1 MNREQLKALAQETVD
16 ISRAGRYTLGNQVI
30 QLEEGRKTELWTSDR
45 LEELCRDTACR
56 VRTATGTDGPARTSS
71 APSPCKVEVRGEGTV
86 DAIFRLTEA
95 GVPGEAL
102 GVLNFAS
109 AKNPGGGF
117 LNGSVAQEECLAFC
131 SNLYHTQTT
140 GQGPRYY
147 EINRANRDPV
157 YTDTMLIG
165 DVTFF
170 RTANYALTAGAVTCP
185 VITAPAVNMGI
196 VIRNG
201 DSVDR
206 AREVMKGRM
215 GKILALFAKW
225 GCTRLVLGAYG
236 CGVFRN
242 DPEDVARFWQELLME
257 EHWGALFERITFSI
271 LERPGRDG
279 NIAPFRRRF
288 S

>member
-1 MNREQLKALAQETVD
+1 MNREQLQALAQETVE
-16 ISRAGRYTLGNQVI
+16 ISRAGRYSVNGQVI
-30 QLEEGRKTELWTSDR
+30 LYDACRPAELWTAGALDK
-45 LEELCRDTACR
+45 LVEEAVL
-56 VRTATGTDGPARTSS
+56 PAEGS
-71 APSPCKVEVRGEGTV
+71 AAALEVRGEGTV
-86 DAIFRLTEA
+86 DAIFRLA
-95 GVPGEAL
+95 DGETL
-102 GVLNFAS
+102 CPKIGVLNFAS

-170 RTANYALTAGAVTCP
+170 RTSDYTLTEHSITCP

-196 VIRNG
+196 VLRNG
-201 DSVDR
+201 DSADR
-206 AREVMKGRM
+206 AKAVMKGRM
-215 GKILALFAKW
+215 RKLLALFAKW
-225 GCTRLVLGAYG
+225 GCAQLVLGAYG

-242 DPEDVARFWQELLME
+242 DPEDVARFWQELLE
-257 EHWGALFERITFSI
+257 GEGWGRLFETVTFSI

>member
-1 MNREQLKALAQETVD
+1 MNRERLKALAQETLE
-16 ISRAGRYTLGNQVI
+16 ISRAGQYQIENRVI
-30 QLEEGRKTELWTSDR
+30 RLDAGRSTQLWTSEALDQ
-45 LEELCRDTACR
+45 LVEETALP
-56 VRTATGTDGPARTSS
+56 GDGPS
-71 APSPCKVEVRGEGTV
+71 AALEVRGEGTV
-86 DAIFRLTEA
+86 DAVFRLA
-95 GVPGEAL
+95 DGETLCPKL

-131 SNLYHTQTT
+131 STLYHTQTT

-147 EINRANRDPV
+147 EINRAGREPV

-165 DVTFF
+165 DVAFF
-170 RTANYALTAGAVTCP
+170 RTSDYALTERPVTCP

-196 VIRNG
+196 VLRNG
-201 DSVDR
+201 DSADR
-206 AREVMKGRM
+206 AREIMKGRM
-215 GKILALFAKW
+215 RKLLALFAKW
-225 GCTRLVLGAYG
+225 GCTELILGAYG

-242 DPEDVARFWQELLME
+242 DPQDVARFWQELLE
-257 EHWGALFERITFSI
+257 EEGWGRLFQTVTFSI

-288 S
+288 G

>member
-1 MNREQLKALAQETVD
+1 MDRERLKALAQETLE
-16 ISRAGRYTLGNQVI
+16 ISRAGRYTLGDRVI
-30 QLEEGRKTELWTSDR
+30 PLDAARPTELWTAPDLDR
-45 LEELCRDTACR
+45 LVRETAR
-56 VRTATGTDGPARTSS
+56 PTEGPS
-71 APSPCKVEVRGEGTV
+71 AAIEVRGEGTV
-86 DAIFRLTEA
+86 DAIFRLA
-95 GVPGEAL
+95 GGDTLCPEI

-131 SNLYHTQTT
+131 SSLYHTQTT

-170 RTANYALTAGAVTCP
+170 RTADYALTAGAVTCP

-242 DPEDVARFWQELLME
+242 DPEDVARFWQELLE
-257 EHWGALFERITFSI
+257 GEGWGRLFETVTFSI

-288 S
+288 G

>member
-1 MNREQLKALAQETVD
+1 MNREALKALARETVE
-16 ISRAGRYTLGNQVI
+16 ISRAGRYQA
-30 QLEEGRKTELWTSDR
+30 EGQTVTFAAARPTQLWTG
-45 LEELCRDTACR
+45 EELDKL
-56 VRTATGTDGPARTSS
+56 VKGTRLPQNGPA
-71 APSPCKVEVRGEGTV
+71 AALEVRGEGTV
-86 DAIFRLTEA
+86 DAVFRLS
-95 GVPGEAL
+95 GEETLCPKL

-131 SNLYHTQTT
+131 SSLYHTQTT

-170 RTANYALTAGAVTCP
+170 RTADYALTAGAVTCP

-242 DPEDVARFWQELLME
+242 DPEDVARFWQELLE
-257 EHWGALFERITFSI
+257 GEGWGRLFETVTFSI

-288 S
+288 G

>member
-1 MNREQLKALAQETVD
+1 MSREQLRELARETVE
-16 ISRAGRYTLGNQVI
+16 ISRAGRYTVDGQVI
-30 QLEEGRKTELWTSDR
+30 LFDAARPTELWTAQDLDR
-45 LEELCRDTACR
+45 L
-56 VRTATGTDGPARTSS
+56 VRETVRPAEGPS
-71 APSPCKVEVRGEGTV
+71 AAIEVRGEGTV
-86 DAIFRLTEA
+86 DAVFRMA
-95 GVPGEAL
+95 GGEAPKI

-170 RTANYALTAGAVTCP
+170 RTAGYALTADAVTCP

-196 VIRNG
+196 VLRNG
-201 DSVDR
+201 DSADR
-206 AREVMKGRM
+206 AKAVMKGRM
-215 GKILALFAKW
+215 RKVLALFARW
-225 GCTRLVLGAYG
+225 GCTELVLGAYG

-242 DPEDVARFWQELLME
+242 DPEDVARFWQELLLE
-257 EHWGALFERITFSI
+257 EGWGRLFEAVTFSI

-288 S
+288 G

>member
-1 MNREQLKALAQETVD
+1 MNRDQLKALAQETLE
-16 ISRAGRYTLGNQVI
+16 ISRAGRYSVNGQVI
-30 QLEEGRKTELWTSDR
+30 LYDARRPTELWTSADLAR
-45 LEELCRDTACR
+45 LAEEAKCSE
-56 VRTATGTDGPARTSS
+56 DGPS
-71 APSPCKVEVRGEGTV
+71 ANLEVRGEGTV
-86 DAIFRLTEA
+86 DAVFRLSQ
-95 GVPGEAL
+95 GEPLCPWL

-131 SNLYHTQTT
+131 SDLYHTQTT

-147 EINRANRDPV
+147 EINQANRDPV

-170 RTANYALTAGAVTCP
+170 RASNFSFTEHPVTCP
-185 VITAPAVNMGI
+185 VITAPAVNMGV

-201 DSVDR
+201 EDIQR
-206 AREVMKGRM
+206 AKAVMRGRM
-215 GKILALFAKW
+215 EKILALFAHW
-225 GCTRLVLGAYG
+225 RCTHLILGAYG

-242 DPEDVARFWQELLME
+242 DPEDVARFWQELLE
-257 EHWGALFERITFSI
+257 EGWNRFFEQITFSI
-271 LERPGRDG
+271 LERPGKDR

-288 S
+288 DADA

>member
-1 MNREQLKALAQETVD
+1 MNREALVRMARETVE
-16 ISRAGRYTLGNQVI
+16 ISRQGRYRAGGRAVVLAAGRPA
-30 QLEEGRKTELWTSDR
+30 RLWTA
-45 LEELCRDTACR
+45 EELDELVRDTAIP
-56 VRTATGTDGPARTSS
+56 AEGPFA
-71 APSPCKVEVRGEGTV
+71 ALEVRGEGTV
-86 DAIFRLTEA
+86 DAIFRLA
-95 GVPGEAL
+95 GGETL
-102 GVLNFAS
+102 CPEIGVLNFAS

-131 SNLYHTQTT
+131 SSLYHTQTT

-170 RTANYALTAGAVTCP
+170 RTSDYALTEHSITCP

-196 VIRNG
+196 VLRSG
-201 DSVDR
+201 DSADR
-206 AREVMKGRM
+206 AKAVMKGRM
-215 GKILALFAKW
+215 RKVLALFAHW
-225 GCTRLVLGAYG
+225 NCTRLVLGAYG

-257 EHWGALFERITFSI
+257 EGWGRYFLEINFSI
-271 LERPGRDG
+271 LAKSDEDR
-279 NIAPFRRRF
+279 NIVPFRRLF
-288 S
+288 G

>member
-1 MNREQLKALAQETVD
+1 MNREQLKALARETVE
-16 ISRAGRYTLGNQVI
+16 ISRTGRYSLGNHVI
-30 QLEEGRKTELWTSDR
+30 FFDAARPTELWTGEALNKLVD
-45 LEELCRDTACR
+45 EM
-56 VRTATGTDGPARTSS
+56 VRPAEGPA
-71 APSPCKVEVRGEGTV
+71 AGVEVRGEGTV
-86 DAIFRLTEA
+86 DAIFRLA
-95 GVPGEAL
+95 RGETLCPKL

-131 SNLYHTQTT
+131 SNLYQTQTT

-170 RTANYALTAGAVTCP
+170 RTGDFSLTESCVTCP

-196 VIRNG
+196 VLRNG
-201 DSVDR
+201 DSADR
-206 AREVMKGRM
+206 ARRIMKGRM
-215 GKILALFAKW
+215 EKILALFAKW
-225 GCTRLVLGAYG
+225 GCTGLILGAYG

-242 DPEDVARFWQELLME
+242 DPEDVARFWQELLE
-257 EHWGALFERITFSI
+257 EGWGRCFASVTFSI
-271 LERPGRDG
+271 LERPGKSG

-288 S
+288 G

>member
-1 MNREQLKALAQETVD
+1 MNREQLQVLARETVE
-16 ISRAGRYTLGNQVI
+16 ISQAGRYTVDKQVI
-30 QLEEGRKTELWTSDR
+30 LFDAARPTGLWTAQDLDRLVRETELPA
-45 LEELCRDTACR
+45 E
-56 VRTATGTDGPARTSS
+56 GPS
-71 APSPCKVEVRGEGTV
+71 AALEVRREGTV
-86 DAIFRLTEA
+86 DAIFRLS
-95 GVPGEAL
+95 GGEAL
-102 GVLNFAS
+102 CPKIGVLNFAS

-170 RTANYALTAGAVTCP
+170 RTADYALTAGAVTCP

-201 DSVDR
+201 DSVGR
-206 AREVMKGRM
+206 AREAMKGRM
-215 GKILALFAKW
+215 RKILALFAKW
-225 GCTRLVLGAYG
+225 DCIRLVLGAYG

-242 DPEDVARFWQELLME
+242 DPEDVARFWQELLIDE
-257 EHWGALFERITFSI
+257 GWGRLFETVTFSI

>member
-1 MNREQLKALAQETVD
+1 MNREQLQVLARETVE
-16 ISRAGRYTLGNQVI
+16 ISQAGRYTVDKQVI
-30 QLEEGRKTELWTSDR
+30 LFDAARPTGLWTAQDLDRLVRETELPAEGPS
-45 LEELCRDTACR
+45 
-56 VRTATGTDGPARTSS
+56 ATI
-71 APSPCKVEVRGEGTV
+71 EVRGEGTV
-86 DAIFRLTEA
+86 DAIFRLA
-95 GVPGEAL
+95 DGETL
-102 GVLNFAS
+102 CPKIGVLNFAS

-170 RTANYALTAGAVTCP
+170 RTADYTLTAGAVTCP

-201 DSVDR
+201 DSVGR
-206 AREVMKGRM
+206 AREAMKGRM
-215 GKILALFAKW
+215 RKILALFAKW
-225 GCTRLVLGAYG
+225 DCIRLVLGAYG

-242 DPEDVARFWQELLME
+242 DPEDVARFWQELLE
-257 EHWGALFERITFSI
+257 GEGWGRLFEMVTFSI
-271 LERPGRDG
+271 LERPGKSG

>member
-1 MNREQLKALAQETVD
+1 MNREQLKALAQETLE
-16 ISRAGRYTLGNQVI
+16 ISRAGRYTLGNRVI
-30 QLEEGRKTELWTSDR
+30 PLDAARPVDLWTAGELDKLAAETELPEGAS
-45 LEELCRDTACR
+45 
-56 VRTATGTDGPARTSS
+56 VPAL
-71 APSPCKVEVRGEGTV
+71 EVRGEGTV
-86 DAIFRLTEA
+86 DAVFRLAEGKTLC
-95 GVPGEAL
+95 PRL
-102 GVLNFAS
+102 GALNFAS

-147 EINRANRDPV
+147 EINRASRDPV

-170 RTANYALTAGAVTCP
+170 RASGFALSPSPVTCP

-196 VIRNG
+196 VLRNG
-201 DSVDR
+201 DSVER
-206 AREVMKGRM
+206 AKEVMKVRM
-215 GKILALFAKW
+215 RKILALFARW
-225 GCTRLVLGAYG
+225 GCTDLILGAYG

-242 DPEDVARFWQELLME
+242 DPEDVARFWRELLIDE
-257 EHWGALFERITFSI
+257 GWGRLFERVAFSI

-279 NIAPFRRRF
+279 NTAPFRRRF
-288 S
+288 G

>member
-1 MNREQLKALAQETVD
+1 MSREQLRELARETVE
-16 ISRAGRYTLGNQVI
+16 ISRAGRYTVDGQVI
-30 QLEEGRKTELWTSDR
+30 LFDAARPTELWTAQDLDSLVR
-45 LEELCRDTACR
+45 ETAR
-56 VRTATGTDGPARTSS
+56 PAEGPS
-71 APSPCKVEVRGEGTV
+71 AAIEVRGEGTV
-86 DAIFRLTEA
+86 DAVFRMA
-95 GVPGEAL
+95 GGEAPKI

-170 RTANYALTAGAVTCP
+170 RTAGYALTADAVTCP

-196 VIRNG
+196 VVRDGG
-201 DSVDR
+201 DADR
-206 AREVMKGRM
+206 ARRVMRGRM
-215 GKILALFAKW
+215 EKILALFARW
-225 GCTRLVLGAYG
+225 GCSRLILGAYG

-242 DPEDVARFWQELLME
+242 DPVDVARFWQELLVGE
-257 EHWGALFERITFSI
+257 GWGRLFEQVSFSI
-271 LERPGRDG
+271 LERPGQDG
-279 NIAPFRRRF
+279 NIAPFRQIF
-288 S
+288 GGPTNI

>member
-1 MNREQLKALAQETVD
+1 MNREALVRMARETVE
-16 ISRAGRYTLGNQVI
+16 ISRQGRYRAGGRAVVLAAGRPA
-30 QLEEGRKTELWTSDR
+30 RLWTA
-45 LEELCRDTACR
+45 EELDELVRDTAIP
-56 VRTATGTDGPARTSS
+56 AEGPFA
-71 APSPCKVEVRGEGTV
+71 ALEVRGEGTV
-86 DAIFRLTEA
+86 DAIFRLA
-95 GVPGEAL
+95 GGETL
-102 GVLNFAS
+102 CPEIGVLNFAS

-131 SNLYHTQTT
+131 SSLYHTQTT

-165 DVTFF
+165 DVAFF
-170 RTANYALTAGAVTCP
+170 RAGDYALTECPVTCP

-201 DSVDR
+201 DDTGR
-206 AREVMKGRM
+206 AQEVMKGRM
-215 GKILALFAKW
+215 RKILALFAKW
-225 GCTRLVLGAYG
+225 GCARLILGAYG

-242 DPEDVARFWQELLME
+242 DPEDVSRFWQELLE
-257 EHWGALFERITFSI
+257 EEGWGRLFEQVTFSI

-279 NIAPFRRRF
+279 NTAPFCRRF
-288 S
+288 GGAGR

>member
-1 MNREQLKALAQETVD
+1 M
-16 ISRAGRYTLGNQVI
+16 
-30 QLEEGRKTELWTSDR
+30 
-45 LEELCRDTACR
+45 
-56 VRTATGTDGPARTSS
+56 
-71 APSPCKVEVRGEGTV
+71 
-86 DAIFRLTEA
+86 DAIFRLS
-95 GVPGEAL
+95 GGETL
-102 GVLNFAS
+102 CPRIGVLNFAS

-147 EINRANRDPV
+147 EINRANRSPV

-170 RTANYALTAGAVTCP
+170 RTADYALTAGAVTCP

-196 VIRNG
+196 VVRNG
-201 DSVDR
+201 ESTDR
-206 AREVMKGRM
+206 AKEVMKGRM
-215 GKILALFAKW
+215 EKILALFAQW
-225 GCTRLVLGAYG
+225 GCTSLILGAYG

-242 DPEDVARFWQELLME
+242 DPEDVARFWQELLE
-257 EHWGALFERITFSI
+257 EGWNRFFEQITFSI
-271 LERPGRDG
+271 LERPGKDR

-288 S
+288 DADA

>member
-1 MNREQLKALAQETVD
+1 MNREQLQALARETVE
-16 ISRAGRYTLGNQVI
+16 ISRAGRYQTGDQMNL
-30 QLEEGRKTELWTSDR
+30 LDAARPTELWTSDR
-45 LEELCRDTACR
+45 LDRLVRETALP
-56 VRTATGTDGPARTSS
+56 ADGPA
-71 APSPCKVEVRGEGTV
+71 AAVEVRGEGTV
-86 DAIFRLTEA
+86 DAIFRLSGGETLCPRI
-95 GVPGEAL
+95 GVF
-102 GVLNFAS
+102 NFAS

-147 EINRANRDPV
+147 EINRANRSPV

-170 RTANYALTAGAVTCP
+170 RTADYVLTAGAVTCP

-196 VIRNG
+196 VVRNG
-201 DSVDR
+201 ESTDR
-206 AREVMKGRM
+206 AKEVMKGRM
-215 GKILALFAKW
+215 EKILALFAQW
-225 GCTRLVLGAYG
+225 GCTSLILGAYG

-242 DPEDVARFWQELLME
+242 DPEDVARFWQELLE
-257 EHWGALFERITFSI
+257 EEGWGRLFEQVTFSV

-288 S
+288 GQL

>member
-1 MNREQLKALAQETVD
+1 MSREQLRELARETVE
-16 ISRAGRYTLGNQVI
+16 ISRAGRYTVDGQVI
-30 QLEEGRKTELWTSDR
+30 LFDAARPTELWTAQDLDR
-45 LEELCRDTACR
+45 L
-56 VRTATGTDGPARTSS
+56 VRETVRPAEGPS
-71 APSPCKVEVRGEGTV
+71 AAIEVRGEGTV
-86 DAIFRLTEA
+86 DAVFRMA
-95 GVPGEAL
+95 GGEAPKI

-170 RTANYALTAGAVTCP
+170 RTAGYALTADAVTCP

-196 VIRNG
+196 VVRDG
-201 DSVDR
+201 GGQGPGPKGHEGPDGEDSGPLCPLGLLPADFRGLRLRGVPQR
-206 AREVMKGRM
+206 PGGR
-215 GKILALFAKW
+215 GPILAGAAGW
-225 GCTRLVLGAYG
+225 RGLGPA
-236 CGVFRN
+236 V
-242 DPEDVARFWQELLME
+242 
-257 EHWGALFERITFSI
+257 
-271 LERPGRDG
+271 
-279 NIAPFRRRF
+279 
-288 S
+288 

>member
-1 MNREQLKALAQETVD
+1 MNREQLRALAQETVE
-16 ISRAGRYTLGNQVI
+16 ISQAGRYTLGNRVI
-30 QLEEGRKTELWTSDR
+30 SFGGARPTQLWTAADLDR
-45 LEELCRDTACR
+45 L
-56 VRTATGTDGPARTSS
+56 VRETGLPQDGPS
-71 APSPCKVEVRGEGTV
+71 AALEVRGEGTV
-86 DAIFRLTEA
+86 DAVFRLSGGKA
-95 GVPGEAL
+95 LCPQL

-131 SNLYHTQTT
+131 SDLYHTQTT
-140 GQGPRYY
+140 GEGPRYY

-157 YTDTMLIG
+157 YTDTMLVG

-170 RTANYALTAGAVTCP
+170 RTGGFALTDRPVTCP

-196 VIRNG
+196 VLRNG
-201 DSVDR
+201 DSADR
-206 AREVMKGRM
+206 AKEIMRGRM
-215 GKILALFAKW
+215 EKVLALFAKW

-242 DPEDVARFWQELLME
+242 DPEDVARFWQELLE
-257 EHWGALFERITFSI
+257 KGWGRLFESVTFSI

-288 S
+288 G

>member
-1 MNREQLKALAQETVD
+1 MNREQLQALARETVE
-16 ISRAGRYTLGNQVI
+16 ISRAGRYQAA
-30 QLEEGRKTELWTSDR
+30 GRDVAFGVRRPTELWTGEALVR
-45 LEELCRDTACR
+45 LVRETALPPC
-56 VRTATGTDGPARTSS
+56 GPS
-71 APSPCKVEVRGEGTV
+71 AALEVRGEGTV
-86 DAIFRLTEA
+86 DAIFRLA
-95 GVPGEAL
+95 GGEAQCPGL

-131 SNLYHTQTT
+131 SDLYLTQTT
-140 GQGPRYY
+140 GQAPRYY

-165 DVTFF
+165 DVAFF
-170 RTANYALTAGAVTCP
+170 RKSDFSLTEYPAVCP

-196 VIRNG
+196 VMRNR

-206 AREVMKGRM
+206 AQEMMKGRM
-215 GKILALFAKW
+215 RKILALFAQW
-225 GCTRLVLGAYG
+225 GCTDLILGAYG

-242 DPEDVARFWQELLME
+242 DPEDVARYWQELLE
-257 EHWGALFERITFSI
+257 GEGWGRLFRTVTFSI

-288 S
+288 C

>member
-1 MNREQLKALAQETVD
+1 MNREQLQALAQETVE
-16 ISRAGRYTLGNQVI
+16 ISRAGRYTLDGKVI
-30 QLEEGRKTELWTSDR
+30 LFDAARPTELWTAQDLDSLVR
-45 LEELCRDTACR
+45 ETAR
-56 VRTATGTDGPARTSS
+56 PAEGPS
-71 APSPCKVEVRGEGTV
+71 AAIEVRGEGTV
-86 DAIFRLTEA
+86 DAIFRLA
-95 GVPGEAL
+95 GGEVL
-102 GVLNFAS
+102 CPKIGVLNFAS

-117 LNGSVAQEECLAFC
+117 LNGSVAQEECMAFC

-170 RTANYALTAGAVTCP
+170 RTSDYALTEHSITCP

-196 VIRNG
+196 VLRNG
-201 DSVDR
+201 DSADR
-206 AREVMKGRM
+206 AKAVMKGRM
-215 GKILALFAKW
+215 RKLLALFAKW
-225 GCTRLVLGAYG
+225 GCTQLVLGAYG

-242 DPEDVARFWQELLME
+242 DPEDVARFWQELLE
-257 EHWGALFERITFSI
+257 GEGWGRLFETVTFSI

>member
-1 MNREQLKALAQETVD
+1 MDREALKALARETVE
-16 ISRAGRYTLGNQVI
+16 ISRAGRYQAG
-30 QLEEGRKTELWTSDR
+30 GREIRFDAGRPVQLWTARDLDR
-45 LEELCRDTACR
+45 LVEETRPPKD
-56 VRTATGTDGPARTSS
+56 
-71 APSPCKVEVRGEGTV
+71 APSPALEVRGEGTV
-86 DAIFRLTEA
+86 DAIFRLA
-95 GVPGEAL
+95 GGETLCPKL

-131 SNLYHTQTT
+131 SNLYRTQTT

-147 EINRANRDPV
+147 EINRASRDPV

-170 RTANYALTAGAVTCP
+170 RTADYSLTEHFVTCP

-201 DSVDR
+201 GSAAR
-206 AREVMKGRM
+206 AKEIMKGRM
-215 GKILALFAKW
+215 RKVLALFAHW
-225 GCTRLVLGAYG
+225 GSTRLVLGAYG

-242 DPEDVARFWQELLME
+242 DPEDVARFWQELLE
-257 EHWGALFERITFSI
+257 DEGWGRHFEAVTFSI

-279 NIAPFRRRF
+279 NSAPFRRRF
-288 S
+288 GA

>member
-1 MNREQLKALAQETVD
+1 MSREQLQALAQETVE
-16 ISRAGRYTLGNQVI
+16 ISRAGRYTLDGQAI
-30 QLEEGRKTELWTSDR
+30 LFDAARPTELWTAQDLDSLVR
-45 LEELCRDTACR
+45 ETAR
-56 VRTATGTDGPARTSS
+56 PAERPS
-71 APSPCKVEVRGEGTV
+71 AAIEVRGEGTV
-86 DAIFRLTEA
+86 DAVFRLA
-95 GVPGEAL
+95 GGEVL
-102 GVLNFAS
+102 CPKIGVLNFAS

-170 RTANYALTAGAVTCP
+170 RTADYALTASAVTCP

-225 GCTRLVLGAYG
+225 GCTRLGRGAYG
-236 CGVFRN
+236 CGGFRN
-242 DPEDVARFWQELLME
+242 DPEDVARFWQELLE
-257 EHWGALFERITFSI
+257 GEGWGRLFETVTFSI

-288 S
+288 D

>member
-1 MNREQLKALAQETVD
+1 MDRERLRALAQETVE
-16 ISRAGRYTLGNQVI
+16 IGRAGRYTVDGQVI
-30 QLEEGRKTELWTSDR
+30 QLDAVRPTELWTAEELDR
-45 LEELCRDTACR
+45 LVQETELPAE
-56 VRTATGTDGPARTSS
+56 GPS
-71 APSPCKVEVRGEGTV
+71 AAIEVRGEGTV
-86 DAIFRLTEA
+86 DAIFRLSGGARLCPE
-95 GVPGEAL
+95 L

-131 SNLYHTQTT
+131 SDLYQTQTT

-147 EINRANRDPV
+147 EINRAVRDPV

-170 RTANYALTAGAVTCP
+170 RTSGFSLTAAPVTCP
-185 VITAPAVNMGI
+185 AITAPAVNMGI
-196 VIRNG
+196 VVRNG

-206 AREVMKGRM
+206 AKQVMKGRM
-215 GKILALFAKW
+215 EKILALFAGW

-242 DPEDVARFWQELLME
+242 DPEDVARSWQELLE
-257 EHWGALFERITFSI
+257 GSGWGRLFEQVSFSI

-279 NIAPFRRRF
+279 NIVPFRRRF
-288 S
+288 G